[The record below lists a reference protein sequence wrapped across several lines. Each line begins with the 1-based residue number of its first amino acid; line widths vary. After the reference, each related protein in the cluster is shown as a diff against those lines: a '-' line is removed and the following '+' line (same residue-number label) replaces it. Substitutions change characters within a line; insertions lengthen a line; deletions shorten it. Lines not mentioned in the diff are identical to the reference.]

1 MKKAFYFKLKAFFV
15 LDIFT
20 FMSKVNFKI
29 YDATA
34 WTTKILQIY
43 MYIYIYCLIS
53 QEVNTTRQWIWSVN
67 RM

>member
-1 MKKAFYFKLKAFFV
+1 MMKKAFYFKLKAFFV

-34 WTTKILQIY
+34 
-43 MYIYIYCLIS
+43 
-53 QEVNTTRQWIWSVN
+53 
-67 RM
+67 